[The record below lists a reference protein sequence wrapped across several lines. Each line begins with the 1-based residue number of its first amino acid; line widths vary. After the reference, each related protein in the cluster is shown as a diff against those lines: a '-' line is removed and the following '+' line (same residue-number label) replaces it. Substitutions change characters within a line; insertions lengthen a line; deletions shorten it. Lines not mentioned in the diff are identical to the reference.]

1 MRGDIKMKT
10 ESNNLTFEYKH
21 EIEETI
27 RMIEQYVKCQ
37 PKEDGNPTLKTLIN
51 CLKEIY
57 SQWQM

>member
-1 MRGDIKMKT
+1 MKT